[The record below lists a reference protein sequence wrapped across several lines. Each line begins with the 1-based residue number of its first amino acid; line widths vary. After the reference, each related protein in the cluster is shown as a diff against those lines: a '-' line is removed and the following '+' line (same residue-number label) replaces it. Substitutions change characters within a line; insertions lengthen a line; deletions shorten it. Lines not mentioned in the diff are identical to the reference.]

1 MILPPPVVPS
11 DEEPMERGRTAN
23 RNLERTMAKRLQFR
37 RVLMLVVLVL
47 LAFAGLGYR
56 LVDLQVLRH
65 QELSA
70 KAQENTQLEFPL
82 EPRRGDILDAKG
94 NLLAT
99 SILVKTVCADPTTVG
114 NRQTEIARALA
125 SLLQMSEAQLAEKL
139 TPRIYQNEKGET
151 VTNKYIKLKEKVSV
165 DNWQKIQTA
174 MTNLSFGLDEKKLS
188 KSEKAFYQTL
198 RHKAI
203 FAEDDQLRAYPNQTL
218 AAHILGYV
226 GTEERA
232 TNGER
237 RIETVGKDGI
247 EHTFDSKL
255 RGVRGWRVTEKD
267 GKQREMVSRR
277 EQDVEARDGLN
288 VVLTIDSVIQHIVET
303 ALAEAMDKHSPV
315 SISGIVVRPRTGEIL
330 ALATLPNYDPNN
342 PGHAT
347 ADARRNRVIADV
359 AEPGSTFK
367 IVVISGALNDRTV
380 SLADTY
386 DCENG
391 HFWYAGRNLHD
402 HHSYGV
408 LSVENI
414 ITKSSNIGAAK
425 VGIKMGENR
434 LYEYIRDF
442 GFGVRTGIPLQG
454 EVSGIFHPLKAW
466 SKVSIAQ
473 IPMGQGIAVTRLQ
486 MTMAMCAIANN
497 GWLMRPMLVDRLE
510 DTDHRIMAKFTPQRV
525 RQVITES
532 TDKLVVRALKT
543 VVSPEG
549 TAPKAA
555 LEHYTVAGKTG
566 TAQKAEHG
574 VYVPGKYFSSF
585 IGFFPADNPEICIS
599 VTMDEPKEGHYGGDT
614 AAPVFKEIAERAA
627 SYLNIRPEDDVQSVP
642 ETAAAVE
649 DARVIRTAAARS
661 Q

>member
-1 MILPPPVVPS
+1 
-11 DEEPMERGRTAN
+11 
-23 RNLERTMAKRLQFR
+23 MAKRLQFR

-65 QELSA
+65 EELSA

-99 SILVKTVCADPTTVG
+99 SVLVKTVCADPTTVG
-114 NRQTEIARALA
+114 NRQTEIARTLA
-125 SLLQMSEAQLAEKL
+125 PLLQLSEAQLVEKL

-151 VTNKYIKLKEKVSV
+151 VTNKYIKLREKVSI
-165 DNWQKIQTA
+165 DNWQKIQMA

-203 FAEDDQLRAYPNQTL
+203 FAEDDQLRAYPNQNL
-218 AAHILGYV
+218 AAHLLGYV
-226 GTEERA
+226 GTEERR

-247 EHTFDSKL
+247 EHTFDLKL

-303 ALAEAMDKHSPV
+303 ALAEAMEKHSPV
-315 SISGIVVRPRTGEIL
+315 SISGIVVRPHTGEIL

-342 PGHAT
+342 PGSAT

-386 DCENG
+386 DCEHG

-402 HHSYGV
+402 HQSYGV

-434 LYEYIRDF
+434 LYEYIHDF
-442 GFGVRTGIPLQG
+442 GFGARTGIPLQG
-454 EVSGIFHPLKAW
+454 EVSGIFHPLKSW

-486 MTMAMCAIANN
+486 MAMAMCAIANN

-510 DTDHRIMAKFTPQRV
+510 DSDHRVVAKYTPQRV
-525 RQVITES
+525 RQVISES
-532 TDKLVVRALKT
+532 IDKLMVRALKT

-549 TAPKAA
+549 TAAKAA

-585 IGFFPADNPEICIS
+585 IGFFPADDPELCIS
-599 VTMDEPKEGHYGGDT
+599 VTIDEPKEGHYGGDT

-627 SYLNIRPEDDVQSVP
+627 SYLNLRPEDNVQPVP
-642 ETAAAVE
+642 ETPAAVE